1 MYARAHTHAHTQRN
15 ILFHHK
21 KGENPT
27 IFNNIDGPRIL
38 YYLTY
43 MCYLKKK
50 KEETKTCTKL
60 TGKKVSFVVT
70 RWVERGQTERMWSK
84 GTILQ
89 L

>member
-1 MYARAHTHAHTQRN
+1 
-15 ILFHHK
+15 
-21 KGENPT
+21 
-27 IFNNIDGPRIL
+27 
-38 YYLTY
+38 